1 MSRFCWLRI
10 FNPAR
15 IQIFSS
21 YSKYSPKISQ
31 IFPVPSSLHPQKR
44 TTQRQRQRGN
54 VEPWGVDFTL
64 RGGYG
69 WSIQFLCGCIIQHRD
84 EERGTKKIWH
94 MISWKME
101 MVGGKWLATL
111 IWRPQACFIAGK
123 WAFYV
128 SIDLDKFWPKLFF
141 WSAFGMTLDPSWL
154 VVNPPLWKMMEFVS
168 WDDDIPNMM
177 GKS

>member
-31 IFPVPSSLHPQKR
+31 IFPIPSSLHPQKR

-69 WSIQFLCGCIIQHRD
+69 WSIQFLCGCIIQHR
-84 EERGTKKIWH
+84 GTKKK

-111 IWRPQACFIAGK
+111 KLEASGMFHCREMGVLCLHRLGKILIQAVLLKCF
-123 WAFYV
+123 
-128 SIDLDKFWPKLFF
+128 
-141 WSAFGMTLDPSWL
+141 
-154 VVNPPLWKMMEFVS
+154 
-168 WDDDIPNMM
+168 WDDL
-177 GKS
+177 GSFLVGG

>member
-31 IFPVPSSLHPQKR
+31 IFPIPSSLHPQKR

-84 EERGTKKIWH
+84 EERGTKKKNDFLEDGNGGWEMACNIKIGGLRH
-94 MISWKME
+94 VSLPGNGRFMSPSTWK
-101 MVGGKWLATL
+101 K
-111 IWRPQACFIAGK
+111 
-123 WAFYV
+123 
-128 SIDLDKFWPKLFF
+128 S
-141 WSAFGMTLDPSWL
+141 DPSCSFEVLLGWPWILPGWWL
-154 VVNPPLWKMMEFVS
+154 THPSEKWWSSSVGMMIFPIWWE
-168 WDDDIPNMM
+168 
-177 GKS
+177 K